1 MTAAQPSLGRA
12 LAEELG
18 TRRRRVRLDDL
29 WRAFLTVAPEYAT
42 SPDRRQA
49 LAATLDELEAL
60 GLAELPTGK
69 AAYERSERPPL
80 PRSIRLTHAPA
91 PPTPRRRAT
100 AELRRYPWLPK
111 LAFVGALKSIR
122 PEELLLL
129 QRVNTFLR
137 DGGSERPRVPWQ
149 ERSLELFGEEK
160 FLEPF
165 LRGRLFE
172 PGRLSLAD
180 LAASFA
186 APPIA
191 FRRLSDAPAA
201 LVVENSATFHTLADL
216 LPRSHGTV
224 GVLAYGDG
232 FTFIHGVASLRD
244 AGRLEQILY
253 FGDLDTAGLH
263 IPTEAA
269 KIARRFAQLPEIR
282 PAEPLYRLMLAH
294 GQPAPSKE
302 RCAPSRATALAA
314 WLPNDLRPDVARL
327 LRDRWRIAQ
336 EAVGHE
342 LLCRQP
348 KILRSLAVNSAN
360 AR

>member
-1 MTAAQPSLGRA
+1 MLATAHSLARA

-18 TRRRRVRLDDL
+18 TRRRRVGLDDL
-29 WRAFLTVAPEYAT
+29 WRAFLKIAPEYAT

-49 LAATLDELEAL
+49 LAACLDELQTL
-60 GLAELPTGK
+60 GLAELPTSS
-69 AAYERSERPPL
+69 ASFERGERPPL

-91 PPTPRRRAT
+91 PPSPRRQAT

-111 LAFVGALKSIR
+111 LAFVGNLKSVR

-129 QRVNTFLR
+129 KRVNAFLR
-137 DGGSERPRVPWQ
+137 DGGGERPRVPWQ

-191 FRRLSDAPAA
+191 FRKLNDAPAA
-201 LVVENSATFHTLADL
+201 LVVENSATFHTLLDL
-216 LPRSHGTV
+216 LPRSQGTI

-244 AGRLEQILY
+244 AGRLDQILY

-269 KIARRFAQLPEIR
+269 KIAPRFAQLPEIR
-282 PAEPLYRLMLAH
+282 PAEALYRLLLAH
-294 GQPAPSKE
+294 GQPAASKE
-302 RCAPSRATALAA
+302 RCAPSRAAALAA
-314 WLPNDLRPDVARL
+314 WLPIDLRPDVARL
-327 LRDRWRIAQ
+327 LRERWRIAQ
-336 EAVGHE
+336 EAVGYD
-342 LLCRQP
+342 LLSRQP
-348 KILRSLAVNSAN
+348 KLLATL
-360 AR
+360 ARTPT